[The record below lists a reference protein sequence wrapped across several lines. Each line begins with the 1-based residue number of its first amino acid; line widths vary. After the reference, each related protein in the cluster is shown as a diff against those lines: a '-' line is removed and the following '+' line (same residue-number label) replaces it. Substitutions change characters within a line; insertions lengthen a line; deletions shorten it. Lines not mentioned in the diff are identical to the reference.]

1 MKLPFPAEKVQPT
14 GKWMLLSFKT
24 HFGCFVLFGLVN
36 LISGRML
43 KPNRQSQP
51 QLNFL
56 PAPLATGWKPDA
68 KLTQQMS

>member
-1 MKLPFPAEKVQPT
+1 MDVAFFQD
-14 GKWMLLSFKT
+14 SFWV
-24 HFGCFVLFGLVN
+24 FCLVWFGLVN
-36 LISGRML
+36 LISGRTL

-68 KLTQQMS
+68 TPSK